1 MPRTEDAPASGAAPI
16 PVPGATK
23 RRPSSAQLDLV
34 SRSLPTAGPLLEPE
48 APAFTMMPPSRV
60 PDVESGDSADGDDRG
75 DDETSP
81 LLRTASSP
89 SSYPHGPATR
99 RFWLILG
106 QVLLTHFVACF
117 DSTVMASSHPVITS
131 DFGAAHSAS
140 WLSTAF
146 LLTSTAAQPPLGR
159 LSDALGRK
167 PLVVGCL
174 VVFAGA
180 TVWCALAGS
189 IESFILARAAC
200 GVGAGGSMTLGAI
213 ILSDLL
219 PIECVPLSLPPF
231 RPFADRGLFD
241 VRHRQRPTYQSY
253 VNVVYGI
260 GSALGAALGGA
271 MAEALGWRWEFGIQ
285 VPVLLLCLVVS
296 QLCIPSDLGLQAA
309 SASGTVW
316 EAFAEF
322 DFMGSV
328 LLTVSVTFFILGLNL
343 GGNVLP
349 WSHPFVIASLCIFTL
364 GFPAFLWV
372 ETTAAKPIMPLRIV
386 QAAPRANLIF
396 SNVLAAVMSNAI
408 IFNIPLY
415 FQAVLLSSATDSGL
429 RLVVPTVVASFTGA
443 MTGFGISRTR
453 RLKWPVFGGTI
464 FYFIGTTSLALLR
477 RDLPQAVYLLAL
489 VPFAIGQGAQFPGTF
504 LAVLATSE
512 QSEQAVVT
520 STLVLWRSLGMVL
533 GVAAS
538 SLVVQNGLLHYL
550 NLFVEGDQKDDVI
563 RRVRGSVEAVA
574 GLQQPYQ
581 EQVVMSYEAALRLT
595 FISCAV
601 VGVIS
606 VFIAAPMK
614 LPRLP
619 ARKK

>member
-1 MPRTEDAPASGAAPI
+1 MPHAEDAPASGAAPL
-16 PVPGATK
+16 PVPGADK

-48 APAFTMMPPSRV
+48 APAFTMMPPSRL
-60 PDVESGDSADGDDRG
+60 PDVEGGDTTDGDDQG
-75 DDETSP
+75 EDETFP
-81 LLRTASSP
+81 LLRTASPP

-131 DFGAAHSAS
+131 DFDAAHSAS

-219 PIECVPLSLPPF
+219 PI
-231 RPFADRGLFD
+231 D
-241 VRHRQRPTYQSY
+241 QRPTYQSY

-316 EAFAEF
+316 DAFAEF
-322 DFMGSV
+322 DFIGSI

-349 WSHPFVIASLCIFTL
+349 WSHPFVIASLCIFAL

-464 FYFIGTTSLALLR
+464 FYFIGTTSLALLQ

-550 NLFVEGDQKDDVI
+550 NLFVEGDQKDDII

-581 EQVVMSYEAALRLT
+581 EQVVTSYEAALRMA

-601 VGVIS
+601 IGAIS

-619 ARKK
+619 AKKK